1 MDATFWVGVS
11 FVLFVALLIYKK
23 IPGIINDVLENRIK
37 EIKSKIEDAE
47 NLKIESSNLLYKYQ
61 YQLEE
66 SKKECEEILIRAAR
80 LNEEESS
87 LMEEKIN
94 TMWKARENNINK
106 KIVQSKNNALK
117 EIKKISTIIAIES
130 AKKII
135 SQTIDKNK
143 LEDIDLA
150 NIKES
155 LEGLKKTI

>member
-1 MDATFWVGVS
+1 
-11 FVLFVALLIYKK
+11 
-23 IPGIINDVLENRIK
+23 
-37 EIKSKIEDAE
+37 
-47 NLKIESSNLLYKYQ
+47 
-61 YQLEE
+61 
-66 SKKECEEILIRAAR
+66 
-80 LNEEESS
+80 
-87 LMEEKIN
+87 MEEKIN

>member
-1 MDATFWVGVS
+1 
-11 FVLFVALLIYKK
+11 
-23 IPGIINDVLENRIK
+23 
-37 EIKSKIEDAE
+37 
-47 NLKIESSNLLYKYQ
+47 
-61 YQLEE
+61 
-66 SKKECEEILIRAAR
+66 
-80 LNEEESS
+80 
-87 LMEEKIN
+87 MEEKIN

-117 EIKKISTIIAIES
+117 EINKISTIIAIES

-155 LEGLKKTI
+155 LKGLKKTI

>member
-11 FVLFVALLIYKK
+11 FVVFVALLIYKK
-23 IPGIINDVLENRIK
+23 IPGFINDVLENRIK
-37 EIKSKIEDAE
+37 EIKSKINDAE
-47 NLKIESSNLLYKYQ
+47 NLKNESNNLLSKYQ
-61 YQLEE
+61 NQLEE
-66 SKKECEEILIRAAR
+66 SKKECEEILVRATKV
-80 LNEEESS
+80 NEEESL
-87 LMEEKIN
+87 LMEEKIS

-117 EIKKISTIIAIES
+117 EVKKISTKIAIES

-143 LEDIDLA
+143 LEEIDLA

-155 LEGLKKTI
+155 LKGLKRSI

>member
-47 NLKIESSNLLYKYQ
+47 NLKIESSNLLNKYQ
-61 YQLEE
+61 YQLEK
-66 SKKECEEILIRAAR
+66 SKKECEEILTRAAR
-80 LNEEESS
+80 LNEEESA

>member
-11 FVLFVALLIYKK
+11 FVVFVALLIYKK
-23 IPGIINDVLENRIK
+23 IPGFINDVLENRIK
-37 EIKSKIEDAE
+37 EIKSKINDAE
-47 NLKIESSNLLYKYQ
+47 NLKNESNNLLSKYQ
-61 YQLEE
+61 NQLEE
-66 SKKECEEILIRAAR
+66 SKKECEEILVRATKV
-80 LNEEESS
+80 NEEESL
-87 LMEEKIN
+87 LMEEKIS

-117 EIKKISTIIAIES
+117 EVKKISTKIAIES

-143 LEDIDLA
+143 LQEIDLA

-155 LEGLKKTI
+155 LKGLKRSI

>member
-11 FVLFVALLIYKK
+11 FVVFVALLIYKK
-23 IPGIINDVLENRIK
+23 IPGFINDVLENRIK
-37 EIKSKIEDAE
+37 EIKSKIDDAE
-47 NLKIESSNLLYKYQ
+47 NLKNESNNLLSKYQ
-61 YQLEE
+61 NQLKE
-66 SKKECEEILIRAAR
+66 SKKECEEILVRATKV
-80 LNEEESS
+80 NEEESL
-87 LMEEKIN
+87 LMEEKIS

-117 EIKKISTIIAIES
+117 EVKKISTKIAIES

-143 LEDIDLA
+143 LQEIDLA

-155 LEGLKKTI
+155 LKGLKRSI

>member
-11 FVLFVALLIYKK
+11 FVVFVALLIYKK
-23 IPGIINDVLENRIK
+23 IPGFINDVLENRIK
-37 EIKSKIEDAE
+37 EIKSKIDDAV
-47 NLKIESSNLLYKYQ
+47 NLKNESNNLLSKYQ
-61 YQLEE
+61 NQLEE
-66 SKKECEEILIRAAR
+66 SKKECEEILVRATKV
-80 LNEEESS
+80 NEEESL
-87 LMEEKIN
+87 LMEEKIS

-117 EIKKISTIIAIES
+117 EVKKISTKIAIES

-143 LEDIDLA
+143 LQEIDLA

-155 LEGLKKTI
+155 LKGLKRSI

>member
-11 FVLFVALLIYKK
+11 FVVFVALLIYKK
-23 IPGIINDVLENRIK
+23 IPGFINDVLENRIK
-37 EIKSKIEDAE
+37 EIKSKIDDAE
-47 NLKIESSNLLYKYQ
+47 NLKNESNNLLSKYQ
-61 YQLEE
+61 NQLEE
-66 SKKECEEILIRAAR
+66 SKKECEEILVRATKV
-80 LNEEESS
+80 NEEESL
-87 LMEEKIN
+87 LMEEKIS

-117 EIKKISTIIAIES
+117 EVKKISTKIAIES

-143 LEDIDLA
+143 LQEIDLA

-155 LEGLKKTI
+155 LKGLKRSI